1 MSLPLSEKIAWKI
14 KNNLEVFLV
23 KSKQQHQPTGCLSHR
38 HDPRD
43 IIFGIGEREVEPPK
57 HAVWSV
63 ANDVWR
69 FNQNPFNICVFASA
83 VIGASHQEGKR
94 FSVKFTVQLAKKL
107 GMITGNGYS
116 YLRAARE
123 IAVKYG
129 RLPYEMM
136 PDEINGQSWPEYSR
150 YEITD
155 EMLKEAAKWKA
166 PSYKKITNA
175 KSAIAALGSIH
186 VLFTAND
193 WFSGMNYPQPDD
205 YYLQRTGKKI
215 GGHAWFASGY
225 RSTGQNALDWENV
238 QSFGEYYAN
247 IGKARIKSLF
257 STGNFDIYIEEKI
270 EGRSDLERLLGI
282 YEGKCI
288 SGYNDPAIYKVEN
301 GQKRG
306 FLNWE
311 AYMVAGKPKFYEIP
325 MDFINQ
331 IPTGE
336 IIS

>member
-1 MSLPLSEKIAWKI
+1 MSLSFSEKLAWKI
-14 KNNLEVFLV
+14 KNNLEVLFIKL
-23 KSKQQHQPTGCLSHR
+23 KRHHQTTGCLSHR
-38 HDPRD
+38 YDPND
-43 IIFGIGEREVEPPK
+43 FIFGGGVLKYESPK
-57 HAVWSV
+57 HAVWSI

-136 PDEINGQSWPEYSR
+136 PDEINGQSWAEYSR

-166 PSYKKITNA
+166 PSYKKVTNA
-175 KSAIAALGSIH
+175 QSALEALDAGY
-186 VLFTAND
+186 VLFTANE
-193 WFSGMNYPQPDD
+193 WFSGMNFPQPDD
-205 YYLQRTGKKI
+205 YYLQRTGRKV

-225 RSTGQNALDWENV
+225 RSTGVNVLDWENV
-238 QSFGEYYAN
+238 QSFSEYYADT
-247 IGKARIKSLF
+247 GKARIKSLF
-257 STGNFDIYIEEKI
+257 SSGQYDIYIEEKI
-270 EGRSDLERLLGI
+270 EERTDLERLLGT

-301 GQKRG
+301 GQKKG

-311 AYMVAGKPKFYEIP
+311 AYTKYGKPKFYEIP
-325 MDFINQ
+325 MDLVDQ

-336 IIS
+336 VIS